1 MREHYGRGPIKAK
14 TYVLDN
20 LIVCVLSDG
29 FTAIERTM
37 MEGGEPDRVLE
48 MRRDFQ
54 RMMKE
59 RYSEMIE
66 ELSGRKVLAF
76 LSQAHV
82 EPDLTIEIFLM
93 DGPLAGFG
101 ALELVETTT
110 DQPRQPGTTN
120 TNRRPAAQ
128 IGRRPTE
135 ALTRDALAPLA
146 GGNGGPSCCASRQ
159 RHRAALGKTSG
170 HSPLTASNSAADAR
184 VRSGNLSRSS
194 VSAVVLAR
202 LRPALRSR
210 TPRPDAIAAT
220 RPNRRT
226 SIPDGPRRPYH
237 FLPLRPPGHR
247 RRRRAQG
254 CGSPE
259 TRSGQR
265 RLASHLRKVRAI
277 PRNPNPLAVQ
287 PHERDEPRTP
297 LCNIIASPSPLVP
310 LGMRSSER
318 RVFLKRGKAALVRC

>member
-66 ELSGRKVLAF
+66 ALTGRKVLAF

-101 ALELVETTT
+101 ALELV
-110 DQPRQPGTTN
+110 DPQPSTPG
-120 TNRRPAAQ
+120 
-128 IGRRPTE
+128 
-135 ALTRDALAPLA
+135 A
-146 GGNGGPSCCASRQ
+146 G
-159 RHRAALGKTSG
+159 
-170 HSPLTASNSAADAR
+170 D
-184 VRSGNLSRSS
+184 
-194 VSAVVLAR
+194 
-202 LRPALRSR
+202 
-210 TPRPDAIAAT
+210 D
-220 RPNRRT
+220 
-226 SIPDGPRRPYH
+226 
-237 FLPLRPPGHR
+237 
-247 RRRRAQG
+247 
-254 CGSPE
+254 
-259 TRSGQR
+259 
-265 RLASHLRKVRAI
+265 
-277 PRNPNPLAVQ
+277 
-287 PHERDEPRTP
+287 
-297 LCNIIASPSPLVP
+297 
-310 LGMRSSER
+310 
-318 RVFLKRGKAALVRC
+318 